1 MSGLWIT
8 HLRPSVKV
16 ADELCGG
23 HAGARTG
30 LGRAVAGTSRP
41 AGATAAEK
49 KNPATGVAG
58 FRMSES
64 RTWRLLRDHLG
75 HVGRLLSFRAVH
87 DFEFDFLPLAQRP
100 EARALDGGIM
110 DEYVITV

>member
-8 HLRPSVKV
+8 HLRLYVKV

-41 AGATAAEK
+41 AGATAAE
-49 KNPATGVAG
+49 
-58 FRMSES
+58 SS
-64 RTWRLLRDHLG
+64 RQG
-75 HVGRLLSFRAVH
+75 A
-87 DFEFDFLPLAQRP
+87 
-100 EARALDGGIM
+100 
-110 DEYVITV
+110 